1 MDYDKG
7 GDAMDDRN
15 WDRLSGL
22 IIGAAIG
29 MVAGILLAPSAGT
42 ETRNTIKKKT
52 QGTLDQVTGSVRDIR
67 DNLAKEGQELW
78 KRSVT
83 EISLDDSEDLPAD
96 DHGHG
101 V

>member
-1 MDYDKG
+1 
-7 GDAMDDRN
+7 MDDRN

-67 DNLAKEGQELW
+67 DNLAKKGQELW

>member
-67 DNLAKEGQELW
+67 DNLAKKGQELW